1 MNYRL
6 KSLLALATC
15 SPACSVAIAGV
26 LCAGVAS
33 ATMSPYQTVLALDT
47 FGLRPETYSILLI
60 AGSVIS
66 VMATVVVG
74 AVSDTS
80 PQYRVPILILTAIA
94 GAACYA
100 VLFIFRSDIVFSVT
114 WILLLATSSTMISQ
128 NFAMLRVH
136 TNAMAPEQRHLIL
149 ATARAFLSLAWT
161 IVPPMAA
168 LLLWL
173 GYSLISVTLIALGS
187 YLVYLCAVVLSHR
200 SLATAAQRTN
210 GSKRPALVNLMSV
223 STLSPIL
230 AVGTLDATLK
240 LYGLAFPLLLLQTY
254 GGTVELV
261 GLSGGAIA
269 LAEIP
274 LILAWSMVLKRRES
288 RQVLALA
295 ALIEAFHLIVIL
307 AIPSL
312 NLYLPWLFGHAVAA
326 SAIMSIS
333 IGHLQGVLEH
343 HPGVGSSLMSVAGL
357 FGSTIAAALFGLF
370 ASTYGPVGLTT
381 MAAGLALLGSV
392 LISNDRSQ
400 QLSRSTT
407 A

>member
-1 MNYRL
+1 M
-6 KSLLALATC
+6 
-15 SPACSVAIAGV
+15 
-26 LCAGVAS
+26 
-33 ATMSPYQTVLALDT
+33 
-47 FGLRPETYSILLI
+47 
-60 AGSVIS
+60 IS
-66 VMATVVVG
+66 VVATVMVG
-74 AVSDTS
+74 VVSDTC

-94 GAACYA
+94 GAAGYA
-100 VLFIFRSDIVFSVT
+100 LLFIFRSDIVFSLT
-114 WILLLATSSTMISQ
+114 WILLLATASTMISQ

-136 TNAMAPEQRHLIL
+136 TNAMSPEQRHLVQ

-168 LLLWL
+168 LMLWL

-187 YLVYLCAVVLSHR
+187 YLAYLFAVVLSHR
-200 SLATAAQRTN
+200 SLANAVQPSN
-210 GSKRPALVNLMSV
+210 GNRRPTFISVMSV
-223 STLSPIL
+223 STLSPLL
-230 AVGTLDATLK
+230 AVGVLDGTLK
-240 LYGLAFPLLLLQTY
+240 LYGLAFPLLLLQSY

-274 LILAWSMVLKRRES
+274 LILAWSMVLKHRES
-288 RQVLALA
+288 RQILAFA
-295 ALIEAFHLIVIL
+295 ALIEALHLIVIPV
-307 AIPSL
+307 IPSL

-381 MAAGLALLGSV
+381 MAAGLAVLGSL
-392 LISNDRSQ
+392 LISNDRGR
-400 QLSRSTT
+400 QLSQRTT